1 MGSENQCW
9 NSLHSV
15 KDETIRR
22 DSFRDTQN
30 LAKEARRLCD
40 PIFYLGNIE
49 NSVTFHDFEKKYKK
63 NNFYSLQTLAF
74 NLFRCLSWSVKVIE
88 RLDEE
93 TRAAKSEVEKM
104 MKQSN
109 SRLIDDNKLKED
121 HMETIFQEIQK
132 NSEDLQDLKIN
143 IGKLVS
149 LTNVTV
155 NTQKVA
161 KMEKNQAQ
169 TLLVLTEVRKNRD
182 TLVNLKTD
190 LAKDVERMNGEQIER
205 LKKGVIMVLQVVVFV
220 VVVFRFLEF
229 RLSC

>member
-1 MGSENQCW
+1 
-9 NSLHSV
+9 
-15 KDETIRR
+15 
-22 DSFRDTQN
+22 
-30 LAKEARRLCD
+30 
-40 PIFYLGNIE
+40 
-49 NSVTFHDFEKKYKK
+49 
-63 NNFYSLQTLAF
+63 
-74 NLFRCLSWSVKVIE
+74 
-88 RLDEE
+88 
-93 TRAAKSEVEKM
+93 
-104 MKQSN
+104 
-109 SRLIDDNKLKED
+109 
-121 HMETIFQEIQK
+121 METIFQEIQK

-161 KMEKNQAQ
+161 KIEKHQAQ